1 MRNTGVEINLTA
13 RPVVTRDF
21 TWTTSFNA
29 AYNHNKVTKLD
40 GDKNDMSNGN
50 TPSGISTPLRYFIV
64 GQPINTFMVYEQVY
78 DNHGDPLPGQY
89 VDQNNDGQINDAD
102 KIMYHTADPDWT
114 FNWNNTFNY
123 KNWDFGIALRASL
136 GNYNYNGPRFSNTR
150 LSNVMT
156 NNVQINNLM
165 RGEYLFPA
173 DTDLNNLVLS
183 NYWIEN
189 ASFIRCD
196 NISVGYTFNNLLKDK
211 LNLRLFGVVQNPFVI
226 TKYKGL
232 DPEVFGGIDN
242 DVYPRPITVTLGLTA
257 TF

>member
-1 MRNTGVEINLTA
+1 
-13 RPVVTRDF
+13 
-21 TWTTSFNA
+21 
-29 AYNHNKVTKLD
+29 
-40 GDKNDMSNGN
+40 
-50 TPSGISTPLRYFIV
+50 
-64 GQPINTFMVYEQVY
+64 
-78 DNHGDPLPGQY
+78 
-89 VDQNNDGQINDAD
+89 
-102 KIMYHTADPDWT
+102 
-114 FNWNNTFNY
+114 
-123 KNWDFGIALRASL
+123 
-136 GNYNYNGPRFSNTR
+136 
-150 LSNVMT
+150 
-156 NNVQINNLM
+156 M